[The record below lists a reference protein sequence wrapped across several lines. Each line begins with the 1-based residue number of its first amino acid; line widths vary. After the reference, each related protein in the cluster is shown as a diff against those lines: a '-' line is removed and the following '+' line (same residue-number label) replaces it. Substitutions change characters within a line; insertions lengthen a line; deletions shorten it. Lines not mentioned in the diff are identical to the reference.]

1 MRFREKDI
9 INQKKKDEQEC
20 RKVYSACIYKQKL
33 GD

>member
-9 INQKKKDEQEC
+9 IKLIKKDEQEF